1 MQGWYHM
8 PVSTFEKIMLNRLN
22 HTLQF
27 RARQQTAHLQTI
39 LASMQR
45 DALKSRVIVM
55 LNSEQC

>member
-1 MQGWYHM
+1 MQGWYHV
-8 PVSTFEKIMLNRLN
+8 PVSTFDKIMLNLN
-22 HTLQF
+22 LILQF

-45 DALKSRVIVM
+45 DVLKSRVTVM